1 LVEMLRL
8 VTARAK
14 PMLPHV
20 QRVAI
25 LQVEQ
30 DLANYIERPLRLC
43 WPNVVVQHLE
53 DWALL
58 SLRPTDLC
66 ISGVEPPASLSMP
79 TLWLGEVGR
88 SAGHYRIGEQLW
100 KISTPISSRGLLRAV
115 TEMLG

>member
-1 LVEMLRL
+1 MLRL

-14 PMLPHV
+14 PMLLHV

-25 LQVEQ
+25 VHVEQ
-30 DLANYIERPLRLC
+30 DLANYIERRLLSC
-43 WPNVVVQHLE
+43 WPEVVVQHFD

-66 ISGVEPPASLSMP
+66 ISGVEPPALMSMP
-79 TLWLGEVGR
+79 TLWLGEVG
-88 SAGHYRIGEQLW
+88 SSVGHYRVGDRLW
-100 KISTPISSRGLLRAV
+100 KIDTPISGRGLLRAV